1 MNLKKILIFNSLI
14 FSILVFSGFFGFN
27 VDIGSYYF
35 SPNTPYRHSEFI
47 GGYIATLRVG
57 AFYLGPFL
65 SSLIVSLGLAYFLI
79 NLPKL
84 FIGSNNKILS
94 IITIH
99 LLFLISWPI
108 FVGSTNSL
116 RQVVALGFLLFL
128 LGLMLNKNKKF
139 TLIFITSLL
148 VWFSHR
154 FGKFNLIV
162 IYYSFFINYFFFY
175 FKINFKITYLIT
187 VFFSALVSIVILY
200 FNFAHHG
207 DNYVTGLDLL
217 IPLYL
222 IFSSSNIFLFL
233 ITKLNYNERLLSLIF
248 INLTVFTTII
258 FFNNSILYERINW
271 LTFIL
276 SIFIFSSLLA
286 RIIKTNINYNI
297 IGILILLSI
306 MTFLVHFNDN
316 RSFYDILFI
325 KLEKKVNYDF

>member
-35 SPNTPYRHSEFI
+35 SPNTAYRHSEFI
-47 GGYIATLRVG
+47 GGYISSLKVG

-65 SSLIVSLGLAYFLI
+65 SSLIVSLGLGYFLI

-116 RQVVALGFLLFL
+116 RQVVALGFIFFL
-128 LGLMLNKNKKF
+128 LGLMLTKNKKF
-139 TLIFITSLL
+139 TLIIIASLL

-162 IYYSFFINYFFFY
+162 IYYSFLINYFFF
-175 FKINFKITYLIT
+175 
-187 VFFSALVSIVILY
+187 
-200 FNFAHHG
+200 
-207 DNYVTGLDLL
+207 
-217 IPLYL
+217 
-222 IFSSSNIFLFL
+222 LF
-233 ITKLNYNERLLSLIF
+233 
-248 INLTVFTTII
+248 
-258 FFNNSILYERINW
+258 
-271 LTFIL
+271 
-276 SIFIFSSLLA
+276 
-286 RIIKTNINYNI
+286 
-297 IGILILLSI
+297 
-306 MTFLVHFNDN
+306 
-316 RSFYDILFI
+316 
-325 KLEKKVNYDF
+325 